1 MYRALLALIVAVAP
15 AIAFLGSAGCEQEVR
30 TVDEKTT
37 VQESEP
43 QMVSPGTEV
52 VE

>member
-1 MYRALLALIVAVAP
+1 MKQILLIAWLAVAP
-15 AIAFLGSAGCEQEVR
+15 AMLVALAGCENEVR
-30 TVDEKTT
+30 TVDRKQT

-52 VE
+52 LE

>member
-1 MYRALLALIVAVAP
+1 MKRLLLVLWLAFGPVALLTTT
-15 AIAFLGSAGCEQEVR
+15 GCEKEVR
-30 TVDEKTT
+30 TYDRKQT

-43 QMVSPGTEV
+43 RMVSPGTEV